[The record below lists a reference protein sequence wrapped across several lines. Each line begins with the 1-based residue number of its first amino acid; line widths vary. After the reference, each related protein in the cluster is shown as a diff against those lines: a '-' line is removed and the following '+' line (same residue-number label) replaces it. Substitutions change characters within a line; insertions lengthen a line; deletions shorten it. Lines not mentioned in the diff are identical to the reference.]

1 MGASFFIARRF
12 LQFQKISGT
21 RNFVSFITFIA
32 VIGIMLGA
40 GSLIIALTI
49 LGGFEKELKEK
60 VVGFTTHIQI
70 TTYTG
75 QPVRYYDNVKG
86 KLLRDFPQIEMV
98 TAFVSKEGMVN
109 FDDITEGIIVKGV
122 EPEGAEAGLR
132 RYMVSGELSLHKI
145 DDGVYGCV
153 IGKKL
158 LEILGASVKDTVLV
172 FGLQGHLQ
180 TSLAPSVL
188 AFVIQGV
195 YESGMA
201 EYDDV
206 YFFTGIPAAQE
217 LVNFDEAVTGFE
229 VLVSNPDSVASVAA
243 GISDGLG
250 YPFHVRTL
258 YQLYRNLF
266 TWIDLQKE
274 PIPLILGLIITVAAV
289 NIIGTLLM
297 LVLEKRRQIGV
308 LQSLGASRRHIRNI
322 FIIKGMLIAIVG
334 TMLGNIFAY
343 VVCWIQLEFQLFALP
358 STIYFMKSVP
368 IYFQWEHF
376 VSVSVISIAL
386 CFIASL
392 LPARLAA
399 KLDPITSIRLT

>member
-1 MGASFFIARRF
+1 MAASFFIARRF
-12 LQFQKISGT
+12 LQFQKISGN

-32 VIGIMLGA
+32 TIGIMLGV

-60 VVGFTTHIQI
+60 VIGFTTHIQI

-75 QPVRYYDNVKG
+75 QPIRYYENVKT
-86 KLLRDFPQIEMV
+86 KLLRDFPQIDMV
-98 TAFVSKEGMVN
+98 TAFVSKEGIVN
-109 FDDITEGIIVKGV
+109 FDETTEGIIVKGI
-122 EPEGAEAGLR
+122 EPDAAEAGLR
-132 RYMVSGELSLHKI
+132 QYLVKGDISFQQI
-145 DDGVYGCV
+145 DDGIYGCV
-153 IGKKL
+153 VGKKL
-158 LEILGASVKDTVLV
+158 LEILGAKVSDTLLV

-180 TSLAPSVL
+180 TSLAPNVL
-188 AFVIQGV
+188 AFVVQGV

-206 YFFTGIPAAQE
+206 FFFTGIPAAQE
-217 LVNFDEAVTGFE
+217 LVNYDEAVTGFE
-229 VLVSNPDSVASVAA
+229 VLVHDLDSVSATAL

-250 YPFHVRTL
+250 YPFYVRTL

-266 TWIDLQKE
+266 TWIELQKE

-297 LVLEKRRQIGV
+297 LVLEKRKQIGV
-308 LQSLGASRRHIRNI
+308 LKSLGASRRQIRNI
-322 FIIKGMLIAIVG
+322 FIIKGLLIAIIG
-334 TMLGNIFAY
+334 TLLGNIFAY
-343 VVCWIQLEFQLFALP
+343 GVCWIQLEFQFFTLP

-376 VSVSVISIAL
+376 AAVSAISIVL
-386 CFIASL
+386 CVIASL
-392 LPARLAA
+392 LPARLASN
-399 KLDPITSIRLT
+399 LDPITAIRLN